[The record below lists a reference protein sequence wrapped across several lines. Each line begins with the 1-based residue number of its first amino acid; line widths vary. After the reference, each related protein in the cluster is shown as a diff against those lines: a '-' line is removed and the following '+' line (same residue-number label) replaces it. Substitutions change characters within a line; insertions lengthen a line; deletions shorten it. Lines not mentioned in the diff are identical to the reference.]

1 MGVKSINPKLCLL
14 LLLLFTLSLLL
25 IPSHA
30 YKRSEQHEQEDE
42 SPEAELFECFVRC
55 DKPRG
60 NDQEHELT
68 RCEQKCV
75 DHYQQR
81 KRQEETEEG
90 GGDVSS
96 YVQIEEP
103 RKVYERCLRGC
114 DKQQGSRS
122 QDQCRTTCRHLYDE
136 MKKHRR
142 QERRGGDDCGCG
154 RDDCHCGGS
163 RTFVC

>member
-1 MGVKSINPKLCLL
+1 MGVPKLCLL

-25 IPSHA
+25 VPSHT

-42 SPEAELFECFVRC
+42 SPEAELFECFISC
-55 DKPRG
+55 DKPPG
-60 NDQEHELT
+60 NDHEHELT

-81 KRQEETEEG
+81 KRRETEEGGSGSGGG

-103 RKVYERCLRGC
+103 RKVYERCQRGC
-114 DKQQGSRS
+114 DKQQGSSS
-122 QDQCRTTCRHLYDE
+122 QDQCRKTCRHLYDE

-142 QERRGGDDCGCG
+142 QERRGAGAY
-154 RDDCHCGGS
+154 
-163 RTFVC
+163 VC